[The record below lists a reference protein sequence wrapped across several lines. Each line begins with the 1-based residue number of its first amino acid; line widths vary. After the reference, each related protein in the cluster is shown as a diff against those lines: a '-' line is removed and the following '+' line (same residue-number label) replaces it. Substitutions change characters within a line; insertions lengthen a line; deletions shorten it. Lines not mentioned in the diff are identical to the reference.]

1 MDFQLCIRGYCPLY
15 WWTWFIDGGYRPRY
29 LEGRVRVIDLDY
41 FLRGRCRIGSL
52 RCLPPAVMAEGGR
65 LALRGFIGED
75 IAHLTL
81 PTLPDTHLF
90 LSSPLQSSLAVARG
104 REDEAAREFL
114 RVTAL
119 A

>member
-15 WWTWFIDGGYRPRY
+15 WWTWFYRRRIQAALSGRTCKGYR
-29 LEGRVRVIDLDY
+29 LGL

-81 PTLPDTHLF
+81 LTLPDTHLF
-90 LSSPLQSSLAVARG
+90 LSSPPWLAHTR
-104 REDEAAREFL
+104 
-114 RVTAL
+114 
-119 A
+119 